1 MKSMYTS
8 YGYRPVSI
16 VLESLDGDNCDFI
29 NVCQILIPNQGILS
43 ESNNIYSKKIES
55 NWHQCE
61 CELLLLLLLLVVALL
76 ILSIYNLYTL

>member
-43 ESNNIYSKKIES
+43 ESNNIYSKKI
-55 NWHQCE
+55 
-61 CELLLLLLLLVVALL
+61 
-76 ILSIYNLYTL
+76 